1 MPLIFINNK
10 KVIPIKG
17 IIQSYY
23 CTRICLNSTYRAKWC
38 RISWKTHSNWGSKI
52 TTKQSLNFDPR
63 LRNNQNP
70 QSLPLSEE
78 PQKNPPYIP
87 LKQNT
92 NNNYWDAFK
101 PFSDSIPKNLKM
113 NLHLK
118 SFPSSKAV
126 QLNHHVKPTLQEY
139 SYDSAIIHVGIND
152 ILHCKNY
159 EELKELPN
167 NIIKIT
173 HTCQEHNIGKIFSNL
188 H

>member
-1 MPLIFINNK
+1 MPLIFINRK

-23 CTRICLNSTYRAKWC
+23 CTRICLNSTDRAKWC
-38 RISWKTHSNWGSKI
+38 RIKTYSNWGSKI

-113 NLHLK
+113 NLNLK
-118 SFPSSKAV
+118 SFP
-126 QLNHHVKPTLQEY
+126 
-139 SYDSAIIHVGIND
+139 G
-152 ILHCKNY
+152 
-159 EELKELPN
+159 LKQYN
-167 NIIKIT
+167 STIT
-173 HTCQEHNIGKIFSNL
+173 
-188 H
+188 